1 MGKHPL
7 KAKQFEA
14 IQLRLQGLSNTA
26 IAKEL
31 GISLSTL
38 RDWLAREDVRE
49 VYDKELRGKIRDM
62 YNKASR
68 KIESQIEDTNP
79 WIAQNAARTVLT
91 TYGGIV
97 LGDNKQEIVVHMAGG
112 MPDIGMPERTE
123 DD

>member
-97 LGDNKQEIVVHMAGG
+97 LGENKQEIVVHMAGG

-123 DD
+123 EE

>member
-26 IAKEL
+26 IAKQL

-38 RDWLAREDVRE
+38 RDWLAREDVRA
-49 VYDKELRGKIRDM
+49 VYDQELRGKIRDM

-68 KIESQIEDTNP
+68 KIENQIEDDNP

-91 TYGGIV
+91 TYGGLV
-97 LGDNKQEIVVHMAGG
+97 LGEDKQEIVVHIAGG
-112 MPDIGMPERTE
+112 MPDIGMPERSEE
-123 DD
+123 D

>member
-26 IAKEL
+26 IAKQL

-38 RDWLAREDVRE
+38 RDWLAREDVRA
-49 VYDKELRGKIRDM
+49 VYDQELRGKIRDM

-68 KIESQIEDTNP
+68 KIENQIEDDNP

-91 TYGGIV
+91 TYGGLV
-97 LGDNKQEIVVHMAGG
+97 LGEDKQEIVVHIAGG
-112 MPDIGMPERTE
+112 MPDIGMPERSE

>member
-97 LGDNKQEIVVHMAGG
+97 LGENKQEIVVHMAGG
-112 MPDIGMPERTE
+112 MPDVGMPERTE
-123 DD
+123 DE

>member
-49 VYDKELRGKIRDM
+49 VYEKELRGKIRDM

-97 LGDNKQEIVVHMAGG
+97 LGENKQEIVVHTAGG

>member
-14 IQLRLQGLSNTA
+14 IQLRLQGLSNSA

-31 GISLSTL
+31 GISPSTL

-97 LGDNKQEIVVHMAGG
+97 LGENKQEIVVHMAGG

-123 DD
+123 DE

>member
-26 IAKEL
+26 IAKQL

-38 RDWLAREDVRE
+38 RDWLARDDVRA
-49 VYDKELRGKIRDM
+49 VYDQELRGKIRDM

-68 KIESQIEDTNP
+68 KIEHQIEDDNP

-91 TYGGIV
+91 TYGGLV
-97 LGDNKQEIVVHMAGG
+97 LGEDKQEIVVHIAGG
-112 MPDIGMPERTE
+112 MPDIGMPERSE

>member
-26 IAKEL
+26 IAKQL

-38 RDWLAREDVRE
+38 RDWLAREDVRA
-49 VYDKELRGKIRDM
+49 VYDQELRGKIRDM

-68 KIESQIEDTNP
+68 KIENQIEDDNP

-91 TYGGIV
+91 TYGGLV
-97 LGDNKQEIVVHMAGG
+97 LGEDKREIVVHIAGG
-112 MPDIGMPERTE
+112 MPDIGMPERSE